1 MKDDPMSCPLYQSQ
15 EAHGQL
21 SLHPGTELAPDS
33 RISCEDSVSITRG
46 PGREFL
52 NKEIRL
58 PSPPAVAMRILEAVR
73 NDSIPIQELV
83 KIISSDP
90 ALALKV
96 LRVANSPVYTRSM
109 KVATVRN
116 AITVLGINALKN
128 IALSFVII
136 DGISAKSRVSYD
148 FESFWRRSIT
158 AAVSTEVISKRLRVT
173 YDDLFISALLQ
184 DIGSV
189 ILSLHMTRRGHEPP
203 YTGAPPFVSLEEER
217 LVYGCDHQEIGYD
230 VLRDWGLP
238 EGICQLVLHH
248 HGGEGSPEELL
259 PKLRILNL
267 ANILSSLFHATGS
280 AEDFEN
286 FSHSLETL
294 CNATSDEVETLINLA
309 HERTRE
315 ILSFFEIDSG
325 NMKTCSQILQEANE
339 ELGRLNLTYE
349 QMVVELRHAKEKAE
363 NLAHELTEANAR
375 LRELAYRDPLTGL
388 FNHGHFQELLDR
400 ELLRATR
407 YGHSLSLILFDL
419 DHFKRVN
426 DRYGHPAGDIVLRR
440 IGELASENVRGCD
453 YVARYG
459 GEEFGV
465 ILPETDTKGSFILAE
480 RIRKTI
486 ESTQISCG
494 DAHIVATVS
503 IGVATYNPGNNVQSK
518 SQIIAAA
525 DRALYES
532 KRLGRNRTCIAQF

>member
-1 MKDDPMSCPLYQSQ
+1 MKDDPMSCPNHHSQ
-15 EAHGQL
+15 ETNGQL
-21 SLHPGTELAPDS
+21 SLHPGDNLDLNS
-33 RISCEDSVSITRG
+33 RISCEDSVIITRG
-46 PGREFL
+46 PVRGSL
-52 NKEIRL
+52 NRDIRL

-73 NDSIPIQELV
+73 NDRIPIQELV

-109 KVATVRN
+109 KVATVKN

-148 FESFWRRSIT
+148 FESFWRGSIT
-158 AAVSTEVISKRLRVT
+158 AAVSTEVISKRLRVSH
-173 YDDLFISALLQ
+173 DDLFITALLQ

-189 ILSLHMTRRGHEPP
+189 ILTLHMTRLGQESP
-203 YTGAPPFVSLEEER
+203 YTGVSPFTSLEEER
-217 LVYGCDHQEIGYD
+217 VLYGCDHQEIGYD
-230 VLRDWGLP
+230 VLKEWGLP
-238 EGICQLVLHH
+238 DSICHLVLNHH
-248 HGGEGSPEELL
+248 CGDDAPEELL

-267 ANILSSLFHATGS
+267 ANTLSSLFHATGS

-294 CNATSDEVETLINLA
+294 CNATSNEVETLISLA

-315 ILSFFEIDSG
+315 ILSFFDIDSG

-400 ELLRATR
+400 ELLRTTR

-426 DRYGHPAGDIVLRR
+426 DRYGHPTGDIVLRR
-440 IGELASENVRGCD
+440 IAELASENVRGCD

-465 ILPETDTKGSFILAE
+465 ILPETDAKGSFILAE
-480 RIRKTI
+480 RMRKTI
-486 ESTQISCG
+486 EDTEITFEG
-494 DAHIVATVS
+494 AHISATVS
-503 IGVATYNPGNNVQSK
+503 IGVATYNPGNDVKSK

-532 KRLGRNRTCIAQF
+532 KRLGRNRTCIAQL